1 MKNILQIIKNNLSF
15 TIIIFAII
23 SMLYFGYQLI
33 SPIFSI
39 DEINSED
46 LKFDKIADK
55 LKI

>member
-39 DEINSED
+39 DQINSED